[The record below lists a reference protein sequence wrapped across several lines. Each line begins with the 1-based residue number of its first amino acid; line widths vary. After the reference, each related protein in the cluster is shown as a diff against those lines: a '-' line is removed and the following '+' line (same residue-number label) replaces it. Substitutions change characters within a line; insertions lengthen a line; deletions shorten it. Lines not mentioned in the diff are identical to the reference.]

1 MIRRILI
8 CTLFMILAGCIN
20 SSDAVNALQDA
31 SFTDIKITGYNWFTC
46 SKDDFYHTGFI
57 AKNPQGRIVKGTVC
71 SGFLFK
77 NSTIRFS

>member
-1 MIRRILI
+1 MFRKMLI
-8 CTLFMILAGCIN
+8 CSLFLTLAACTS

-31 SFTDIKITGYNWFTC
+31 GFTDIQLTGYSWFAC

-57 AKNPQGRIVKGTVC
+57 AKNPQGKTIKGTVC